1 MLVISKP
8 CPLNCLIHR
17 PSVQNEG
24 TDQVLDHKV
33 DAFKAQ
39 VQDRKGKDS
48 PQCQTI
54 FAPKTHQ
61 SNFMLKVKYK
71 LFEEK
76 YYLPGLYETHILQAT
91 NDKGYGNGG
100 LYGDYN
106 FVHKSVE

>member
-24 TDQVLDHKV
+24 TDQVLDDKV

-71 LFEEK
+71 LF
-76 YYLPGLYETHILQAT
+76 
-91 NDKGYGNGG
+91 
-100 LYGDYN
+100 
-106 FVHKSVE
+106 